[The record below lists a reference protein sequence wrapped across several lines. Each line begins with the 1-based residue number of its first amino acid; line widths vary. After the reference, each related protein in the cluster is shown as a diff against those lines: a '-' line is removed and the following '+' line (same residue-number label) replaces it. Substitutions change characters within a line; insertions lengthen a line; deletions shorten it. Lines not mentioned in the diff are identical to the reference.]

1 MLPRVGRLFVSGFPR
16 AAGFARGACLT
27 LLLALGA
34 LLVPAVQAGAN
45 SHHESTE
52 YSLSIVEGES
62 TMPQDSILHTSGWAS
77 SGAQV
82 VVSIVRGG
90 VTVALESHNEGA
102 WLSQVPQVGDVVNLE
117 SPANHLIGSVVYDGL
132 PSIDPTVCAG
142 SANFSGQRSSGQT
155 VEGGYYSFTAPD
167 HYGNVHKTNLG
178 TAQVTSLVGSGYAG
192 SFLAP
197 LAIGETVWATES
209 LQTPLAG
216 NATFTYSSEN
226 DRPVG
231 ACPPPPPAPAPPP
244 PPPALQ
250 GSIFKLLRTTI
261 HKLLV
266 SGWLSE
272 VTINQ
277 PGTVVEDLY
286 QQEGIVPAFAARV
299 GAKRRARPRKKPPA
313 VLLARGSASAKAP
326 GTVSVMLHATPQGRR
341 KLKHAKRVAA
351 VLITTLHSSSG
362 QTLTLERRSLS
373 LHR

>member
-1 MLPRVGRLFVSGFPR
+1 MLPRAGRPLVPGL
-16 AAGFARGACLT
+16 ARTACLT

-34 LLVPAVQAGAN
+34 LLVPVAGAGAN
-45 SHHESTE
+45 SHNESTE
-52 YSLSIVEGES
+52 YALSIVEGES
-62 TMPQDSILHTSGWAS
+62 TMPEDSILHVSGWVHPS
-77 SGAQV
+77 AQV

-90 VTVALESHNEGA
+90 LTVGLESGHEGV
-102 WLSQVPQVGDVVNLE
+102 WLSQVPQVGDVVSLE
-117 SPANHLIGSVVYDGL
+117 SPAHHLIGSVVYDGL

-178 TAQVTSLVGSGYAG
+178 TAQVTSLVGAGYSG

-231 ACPPPPPAPAPPP
+231 GCPPPPPAPSPPPP

-266 SGWLSE
+266 SGWTSE

-286 QQEGIVPAFAARV
+286 QQGGTLPATASVAS
-299 GAKRRARPRKKPPA
+299 RRHHPRKPPA
-313 VLLARGSASAKAP
+313 TLLADGSTSAKAP
-326 GTVSVMLHATPQGRR
+326 GTVSVVLRATPQGRR

-362 QTLTLERRSLS
+362 QTLTLERRAVS

>member
-1 MLPRVGRLFVSGFPR
+1 MLPRVVRLLVP
-16 AAGFARGACLT
+16 GFARSASLT
-27 LLLALGA
+27 LLALGT
-34 LLVPAVQAGAN
+34 LLVPAAQAGAN
-45 SHHESTE
+45 SSHEGTE

-62 TMPQDSILHTSGWAS
+62 TMPEDSILHTSGWVHP
-77 SGAQV
+77 GAQV

-90 VTVALESHNEGA
+90 VPVARESGHEGV
-102 WLSQVPQVGDVVNLE
+102 WLSQTPLVGDVVNLE
-117 SPANHLIGSVVYDGL
+117 SPAGHLVGSVVYDGL
-132 PSIDPTVCAG
+132 PSTDPTVCAG

-155 VEGGYYSFTAPD
+155 VEGGVFSFTAPD
-167 HYGNVHKTNLG
+167 HYGNVHRANLG
-178 TAQVTSLVGSGYAG
+178 SAQVTSLVGSAYSG

-197 LAIGETVWATES
+197 AAAGETVWATES

-216 NATFTYSSEN
+216 NSTFTYSSEN

-244 PPPALQ
+244 PPPALR
-250 GSIFKLLRTTI
+250 GEIFKLLRTTI

-286 QQEGIVPAFAARV
+286 QEEGTLPAFAARV
-299 GAKRRARPRKKPPA
+299 GAKRHALLRRKPPA
-313 VLLARGSASAKAP
+313 MLLARGSASAKTP
-326 GTVSVMLHATPQGRR
+326 GTVSVVLHATTQGRR
-341 KLKHAKRVAA
+341 KLKHSKHVAA

-362 QTLTLERRSLS
+362 QTLTLERRTVS

>member
-1 MLPRVGRLFVSGFPR
+1 MLPRAGRLLVP
-16 AAGFARGACLT
+16 GFARSASLT

-34 LLVPAVQAGAN
+34 LLVPAAQAGAN
-45 SHHESTE
+45 SSHETE
-52 YSLSIVEGES
+52 YALSIVEGES
-62 TMPQDSILHTSGWAS
+62 TMPEDSILHTSGWVHP
-77 SGAQV
+77 GAQV
-82 VVSIVRGG
+82 EVSIVRGG
-90 VTVALESHNEGA
+90 VTVARESGHEGV
-102 WLSQVPQVGDVVNLE
+102 WLSQVPQVGDVVTLE
-117 SPANHLIGSVVYDGL
+117 SPAGHEIGSVVYDGL

-155 VEGGYYSFTAPD
+155 VEGGFYGFTAPD
-167 HYGNVHKTNLG
+167 HYGNVHRTSLG
-178 TAQVTSLVGSGYAG
+178 TAQVTSLVGAGYSG

-197 LAIGETVWATES
+197 LAIGETVWATEE
-209 LQTPLAG
+209 LKTPLAG

-266 SGWLSE
+266 SGWTSE

-286 QQEGIVPAFAARV
+286 QQGGTLPAFAARV
-299 GAKRRARPRKKPPA
+299 GGKRHARKKPPA
-313 VLLARGSASAKAP
+313 LLLAHGSASAKTP
-326 GTVSVMLHATPQGRR
+326 GTVSVVLHATPQGWR
-341 KLKHAKRVAA
+341 KLKHATRVKA
-351 VLITTLHSSSG
+351 VLITTLHASSG